1 MIETTHTST
10 LKKNSPRIL
19 VLNREKIRP
28 ILKKSIIAFFNLIT
42 RKNTF
47 GGIGN
52 MKDIIETNIMIGGMI

>member
-1 MIETTHTST
+1 
-10 LKKNSPRIL
+10 LL
-19 VLNREKIRP
+19 
-28 ILKKSIIAFFNLIT
+28 T